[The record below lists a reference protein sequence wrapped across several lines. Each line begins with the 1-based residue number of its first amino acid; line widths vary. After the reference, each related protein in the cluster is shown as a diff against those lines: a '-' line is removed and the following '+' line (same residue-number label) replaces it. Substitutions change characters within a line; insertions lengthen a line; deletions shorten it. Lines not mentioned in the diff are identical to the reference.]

1 MTDSKSPAEN
11 SPWPRARRFWLQSG
25 WRRRSCVCCL
35 GALAMGSVSRPGSA
49 EVQSAGPNG
58 FEVRETVHV
67 LAAPDKAYAALL
79 QPARWWSSEHTFSG
93 NAANLTLDARAGG
106 CWCETLP
113 EGGSVEHLHV
123 VYLAP
128 GKALRLRGAL
138 GPLQGMGAD
147 GALTWTVKGAAAGA
161 GGAGGAD
168 ISVSYAVVGY
178 TKEGFDALSK
188 GVDQVLGEQIQ
199 RLKKLIDGQKL

>member
-1 MTDSKSPAEN
+1 MAPSIFAGSEIMQWVVA
-11 SPWPRARRFWLQSG
+11 
-25 WRRRSCVCCL
+25 CL
-35 GALAMGSVSRPGSA
+35 GVLAMGSVSRPGFA

-79 QPARWWSSEHTFSG
+79 QPARWWSSQHTFSG
-93 NAANLTLDARAGG
+93 SAANLTLDARAGG

-113 EGGSVEHLHV
+113 DGGSVEHLRV
-123 VYLAP
+123 VYVAP
-128 GKALRLRGAL
+128 NKALRLRGAL

-147 GALTWTVKGAAAGA
+147 GALTWTVKGS
-161 GGAGGAD
+161 AGGAD

-178 TKEGFDALSK
+178 AKDGFDAVSK
-188 GVDQVLGEQIQ
+188 GVDQVLGEQLE
-199 RLKKLIDGQKL
+199 RLRKLIDGQKL

>member
-1 MTDSKSPAEN
+1 MTDSRGLSEN
-11 SPWPRARRFWLQSG
+11 STWPRARRFWPPR
-25 WRRRSCVCCL
+25 WHRRSWVCCL
-35 GALAMGSVSRPGSA
+35 GVLAMGSVSKPGFA

-67 LAAPDKAYAALL
+67 LAAPDKAYAVLL
-79 QPARWWSSEHTFSG
+79 QPARWWSPEHTFSR
-93 NAANLTLDARAGG
+93 NAANLTLDVRAGG

-113 EGGSVEHLHV
+113 DGGSVEHLRV
-123 VYLAP
+123 VYVVP

-138 GPLQGMGAD
+138 GPLQGMGVD
-147 GALTWTVKGAAAGA
+147 GALTWTVNGTAAGA

-168 ISVSYAVVGY
+168 ISVTYAVVGY
-178 TKEGFDALSK
+178 AKDGFDAMSK

-199 RLKKLIDGQKL
+199 RLRKLIDGQKL